1 MRQPVRRTA
10 FTLIEMLVV
19 IAIIL
24 MLAGLVVAFMPGVSA
39 RQQAE
44 RGAQLLRT
52 NLLKSKYYAQREK
65 RAAGIRFIPAGGSC
79 KDPLFIQKP
88 DDFGGGTVTVAQAS
102 LSQATLAGADLYG
115 NPILPGDSLE
125 VGGSGLPH
133 LIASTYV
140 PGNATLP
147 LVSSFT
153 NAVPATSQYRI
164 MRAPRPLIGEPPIG
178 LPQDVGVDLTG
189 TANLTSAV
197 IWNGTATPLSNTNPT
212 DVLFAPSGQVAG
224 AYAGCDMICLWVRDT
239 VVADPKKAFPILVVI
254 YGRTGFITQH
264 PVSPDTTAGPY
275 EFALKARSSGM

>member
-65 RAAGIRFIPAGGSC
+65 RAAGIRFIPSGSFC
-79 KDPLFIQKP
+79 KDPIFIQKP
-88 DDFGGGTVTVAQAS
+88 DDFGGGTVTVAQAT
-102 LSQATLAGADLYG
+102 LTQATLAGADLYG
-115 NPILPGDSLE
+115 TPIATGDSLE
-125 VGGSGLPH
+125 IGGSGLPH
-133 LIASTYV
+133 LITGVSGANLTLAS
-140 PGNATLP
+140 AL
-147 LVSSFT
+147 T

-178 LPQDVGVDLTG
+178 LPQDVGVDMAG
-189 TANLTSAV
+189 QSV
-197 IWNGTATPLSNTNPT
+197 VFFNGTPTVLSNVTPT
-212 DVLFAPSGQVAG
+212 DVLFAPSGQVGG

-239 VVADPKKAFPILVVI
+239 MVADPVKAFPILVVI

-264 PVSPDTTAGPY
+264 PVGPDAANRY
-275 EFALKARSSGM
+275 EFAKAARSSGM